1 MIQVHPARSSRITHL
16 HIYMYTYIHI
26 YVSLYTHLCTIIF
39 ILGTLYRS
47 RISCDACLGG
57 LNAIARACCLTF
69 TPPPIIVDIR
79 HTWMWTPAHVVSRLC
94 YIMYVCIHGRM
105 PGWITDGHVCGW
117 NIVVSGN
124 RNTRGCVYACAYS
137 CPLYRIMS
145 WVMCF
150 LRILEEVNARCL
162 WIWSSAV
169 AYFPLSIPIV
179 IFSVFLPLTYDN

>member
-69 TPPPIIVDIR
+69 TPPNNRGYTAYVNVNPCTRGIQAMLYYVR
-79 HTWMWTPAHVVSRLC
+79 VYPWTYARMDYRWTCVRVEYSRKWEQKHAWLCVRLC
-94 YIMYVCIHGRM
+94 IFM
-105 PGWITDGHVCGW
+105 PSVSDHV
-117 NIVVSGN
+117 
-124 RNTRGCVYACAYS
+124 
-137 CPLYRIMS
+137 MS
-145 WVMCF
+145 
-150 LRILEEVNARCL
+150 N
-162 WIWSSAV
+162 
-169 AYFPLSIPIV
+169 
-179 IFSVFLPLTYDN
+179 VFLADSRRS